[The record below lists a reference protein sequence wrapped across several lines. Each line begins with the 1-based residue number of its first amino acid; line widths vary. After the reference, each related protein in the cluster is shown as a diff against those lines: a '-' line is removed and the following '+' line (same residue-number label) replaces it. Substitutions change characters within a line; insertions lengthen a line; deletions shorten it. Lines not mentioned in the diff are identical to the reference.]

1 VERDD
6 ETLVEFQQYVRNEG
20 RYEALVGKHDDR
32 LMTAGIG
39 LYISRLKMDRPA
51 YRVIEKDTHEYQ
63 HSTTSLAGF

>member
-1 VERDD
+1 
-6 ETLVEFQQYVRNEG
+6 
-20 RYEALVGKHDDR
+20 VGKHDDR

-39 LYISRLKMDRPA
+39 LYISRRKMDRPA